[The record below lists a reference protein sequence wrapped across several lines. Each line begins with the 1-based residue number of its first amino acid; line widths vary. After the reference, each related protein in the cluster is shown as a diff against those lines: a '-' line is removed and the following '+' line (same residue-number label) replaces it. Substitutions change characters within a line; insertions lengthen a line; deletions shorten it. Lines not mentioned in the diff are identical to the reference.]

1 MGIFNRIS
9 SKMALIAS
17 VVVLAGFT
25 LTNFISQ
32 HRLTST
38 LVDMERVSS
47 QVITGFVSQQLL
59 NAVKFGK
66 ADKVEEEF
74 VNLAKQTRGNLGY
87 AVVFDASQAVFA
99 QFGEPGKTGAQM
111 QASLGQHLPQLK
123 TGEPQTLVT
132 DKDIQILHPIINSRD
147 QALIGVL
154 GMSWGLQEIQRQTNA
169 MLLGGIAVAIPVAV
183 AIIIC
188 LLLVMKRLVMR
199 PVDRITQ
206 LAQELARGEGDLRRR
221 IEYSSDDELRGLCDN
236 INHFIIKVQEA
247 LADVTAQS
255 SSLTEIATQSRHTSQ
270 SANAATQEQRGS
282 LEQMSHSIRD
292 MSSVIH
298 EVAQNAA
305 EAEDSTKDA
314 RAVSQEVQAI
324 IERNRE
330 SIDSLAAEV
339 ERASGVIQRLY
350 DDSQQIG
357 RILEVI
363 QAIAEQTNLL
373 ALNAAIEAARAG
385 EQGRGFAV
393 VADEVRSLASKTQ
406 QSTEEIKA
414 MIERLQAGS
423 KDAADVMNASCNKA
437 REGVEQAQQSR
448 EALQLIAA
456 KVDAIS
462 SVNSLIASAT
472 QSQARSAESLSHDLE
487 QLHHLSEISA
497 SSAEEA
503 AHHGSE
509 LFDLINKTQV
519 TLGRFKV

>member
-1 MGIFNRIS
+1 
-9 SKMALIAS
+9 
-17 VVVLAGFT
+17 
-25 LTNFISQ
+25 
-32 HRLTST
+32 
-38 LVDMERVSS
+38 
-47 QVITGFVSQQLL
+47 
-59 NAVKFGK
+59 
-66 ADKVEEEF
+66 
-74 VNLAKQTRGNLGY
+74 
-87 AVVFDASQAVFA
+87 
-99 QFGEPGKTGAQM
+99 
-111 QASLGQHLPQLK
+111 
-123 TGEPQTLVT
+123 
-132 DKDIQILHPIINSRD
+132 
-147 QALIGVL
+147 
-154 GMSWGLQEIQRQTNA
+154 
-169 MLLGGIAVAIPVAV
+169 
-183 AIIIC
+183 
-188 LLLVMKRLVMR
+188 
-199 PVDRITQ
+199 
-206 LAQELARGEGDLRRR
+206 
-221 IEYSSDDELRGLCDN
+221 
-236 INHFIIKVQEA
+236 
-247 LADVTAQS
+247 
-255 SSLTEIATQSRHTSQ
+255 
-270 SANAATQEQRGS
+270 
-282 LEQMSHSIRD
+282 